1 MEINLTKSISSPNKP
16 VFEFAKRTYNN
27 GIDVSPVPFK
37 PLIHPSLADI
47 VGNFLLFSRKGL
59 ITTPGILLRFLTRFG
74 SINQNDL
81 LHPILAILGAYTTK
95 GIIPHRWL
103 FESLVD
109 PNEEEF
115 DFDSSPLRIPLVSS
129 VKLIMDGIRNEISEE
144 HYPFSQQ
151 ETRSEFYDD
160 YEDEFSNVIANEALL
175 LARKLENEYDNIIIA
190 VASEVVDLD
199 SNGEN

>member
-1 MEINLTKSISSPNKP
+1 M
-16 VFEFAKRTYNN
+16 
-27 GIDVSPVPFK
+27 
-37 PLIHPSLADI
+37 
-47 VGNFLLFSRKGL
+47 

-109 PNEEEF
+109 LNDEEF

-129 VKLIMDGIRNEISEE
+129 VKLIMDDIRNEISEE
-144 HYPFSQQ
+144 RYPFSQQ

-175 LARKLENEYDNIIIA
+175 LARKLENDYDKIIIA
-190 VASEVVDLD
+190 VASEVVKSD
-199 SNGEN
+199 SNGKD

>member
-16 VFEFAKRTYNN
+16 VFEFAKRTYNQ
-27 GIDVSPVPFK
+27 GIDVSPIPFK

-47 VGNFLLFSRKGL
+47 VGNFLLFSKKGL

-81 LHPILAILGAYTTK
+81 LHPILAILGAYTSK

-144 HYPFSQQ
+144 H
-151 ETRSEFYDD
+151 
-160 YEDEFSNVIANEALL
+160 
-175 LARKLENEYDNIIIA
+175 
-190 VASEVVDLD
+190 
-199 SNGEN
+199 